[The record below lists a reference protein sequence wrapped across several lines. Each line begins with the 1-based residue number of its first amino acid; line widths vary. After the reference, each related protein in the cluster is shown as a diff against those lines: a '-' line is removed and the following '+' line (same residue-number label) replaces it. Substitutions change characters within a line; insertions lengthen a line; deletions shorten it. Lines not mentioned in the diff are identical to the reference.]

1 MEHNKKDKKIREGQ
15 ETDMADYRK
24 INPDFGTMEDL
35 ELLIKESQKRGLAA
49 YELAVEIRRLCM
61 GVCASSETMVS
72 PFI

>member
-1 MEHNKKDKKIREGQ
+1 
-15 ETDMADYRK
+15 MADYRK